1 MSRAPVLRRSLTGW
15 GRASPSMANLV
26 LASGEVDVRLAV
38 RDAGTRGVLARGLGR
53 SYGDSAQNG
62 GGTVV
67 DMTGLARILSVDT
80 TTGHVV
86 TEAGVSLDTLV
97 RVLLSLGLLVPVL
110 PGTRQVTVG
119 GASPPTFMARTT
131 TSRAASAITW
141 PQWTYCWPTAACER

>member
-15 GRASPSMANLV
+15 GRTSPSVADVVLPSGEADV
-26 LASGEVDVRLAV
+26 LAAV
-38 RDAGTRGVLARGLGR
+38 RAAGPRGILARGLGR

-67 DMTGLARILSVDT
+67 DMTGLARVLSIDT

-86 TEAGVSLDTLV
+86 AEGGVSLDTLI
-97 RVLLSLGLLVPVL
+97 RVLLPLGLFVPVL

-119 GASPPTFMARTT
+119 GAI
-131 TSRAASAITW
+131 AADIHGKNHHVKGSFGNHVG
-141 PQWTYCWPTAACER
+141 WTCCSPTAACGR